1 MKKIKCLMILV
12 LTALSLTA
20 CSRQLVPGSGASS
33 PSSDAELSGYGSEQ
47 PFSPQPP
54 DTSLEP
60 LSPPPAE
67 KPANTSFYPYSNWQ
81 WLENG
86 TMVAVEDHGK
96 VSYLSLDN
104 EVRKTGTIDPG
115 YLSGDIYSYRVKWSP
130 DYMVVLNGAK
140 LVQVDGQWKLCN
152 FSVHSHDGSLIKQYP
167 ILEYDQD
174 STNFTIEGNRFPIG
188 ALPVSSIEQLAWVGS
203 DQIALY
209 SNEHLFLLDLKTD
222 EVTLLADFSKIVE
235 PHGKFGVYYGI
246 SSVAVS
252 DEGDIMYLAYDMEE
266 RSNTLGTFYCLRKS
280 EGWQNTVKGDT
291 FTNLF
296 AYDGMAI
303 LQRFVSDPQ
312 TGDTVETGFFCC
324 DGGEVQPLAALPSHA
339 GVCGVLDIP
348 GGKRILLENY
358 GTEFLAYDLVGGKL
372 SEAGRF
378 RPGSDYSQAELVTV
392 YGEAGDLT
400 FIFSG
405 FNPNETYS
413 YRQGD
418 AKPVRLKNFIK
429 RWNDIGYFSSTTHFI
444 EQSDDIDALR
454 ILPIE

>member
-1 MKKIKCLMILV
+1 MKKIRFLMAFV
-12 LTALSLTA
+12 LAALSLTA
-20 CSRQLVPGSGASS
+20 CSRQPVSGPGASS
-33 PSSDAELSGYGSEQ
+33 PSSAAELSGAASEQ
-47 PFSPQPP
+47 PSSPQPS
-54 DTSLEP
+54 DTSPGP

-67 KPANTSFYPYSNWQ
+67 TPANTSFYPYSNWQ

-96 VSYLSLDN
+96 VSYLGLDN
-104 EVRKTGTIDPG
+104 EVRKAGVIDPE
-115 YLSGDIYSYRVKWSP
+115 YLSDDIYSYRVKWSP
-130 DYMVVLNGAK
+130 DYMVVLNGTK

-152 FSVHSHDGSLIKQYP
+152 FSVHSHDGGFIKQYST
-167 ILEYDQD
+167 LEYDED
-174 STNFTIEGNRFPIG
+174 FTCFMIDGEKFPLG
-188 ALPVSSIEQLAWVGS
+188 ALPVSSTEQLAWVGS

-209 SNEHLFLLDLKTD
+209 NNEYLFLLDLKTD
-222 EVTLLADFSKIVE
+222 EITLLADFSEIVE

-266 RSNTLGTFYCLRKS
+266 KSNTLGTFYCLRKS
-280 EGWQNTVKGDT
+280 DGWQNAVKGDT

-312 TGDTVETGFFCC
+312 TGDTVETGLFCC

-358 GTEFLAYDLVGGKL
+358 GTEFLAYDLAGGKL

-405 FNPNETYS
+405 FSPNETYS

-454 ILPIE
+454 VMPIE